1 MKKTKQSII
10 TGIKS
15 FIQSWCDKHY
25 VITSSFSECKRTVIS
40 ALDEKISHLSI
51 KLATGNSKNIL
62 GLRDEI
68 ITEELKM
75 LQNKFAVA
83 PIDKASGN
91 VTFVGQ
97 RHYVQVLINEIGQN
111 NVNKIISACMKVIK
125 PVDKIV

>member
-10 TGIKS
+10 TGITS

-25 VITSSFSECKRTVIS
+25 VITSSFSGCKRTVIS

-51 KLATGNSKNIL
+51 KLATGNSKNTL

-75 LQNKFAVA
+75 LQNKFVVA

-91 VTFVGQ
+91 VTFVCQ